1 MSALVGYAESSSDSN
16 ASGSP
21 PVSPPSTA
29 AVISSQSSY
38 QIPSLKRK
46 RTNGARE
53 AKTRTYDGNDNG
65 TNVTIANHRLLR
77 RINGNASVNAKG
89 SDYGFSTLTGKNS
102 LGLETASNFHNIND
116 FGSRKLDDTEDAAA
130 RKTAAYENSLTDEN
144 KDLDN
149 TTIILKTENE
159 RREKRRVAELQ
170 RRQRQKLLVQQQKE
184 QQYESKKPFLPS
196 KTSNPSSDTSTA
208 IPNLPT
214 LPSKFLDLYS
224 APPRASTV
232 DDPNLHSGR
241 RRQNP
246 HIDGQ
251 WPAHVYLECEL

>member
-21 PVSPPSTA
+21 PVSPPYTA

-89 SDYGFSTLTGKNS
+89 SDYGFSTLTGKI
-102 LGLETASNFHNIND
+102 A
-116 FGSRKLDDTEDAAA
+116 
-130 RKTAAYENSLTDEN
+130 
-144 KDLDN
+144 
-149 TTIILKTENE
+149 
-159 RREKRRVAELQ
+159 
-170 RRQRQKLLVQQQKE
+170 
-184 QQYESKKPFLPS
+184 
-196 KTSNPSSDTSTA
+196 
-208 IPNLPT
+208 
-214 LPSKFLDLYS
+214 
-224 APPRASTV
+224 
-232 DDPNLHSGR
+232 
-241 RRQNP
+241 
-246 HIDGQ
+246 
-251 WPAHVYLECEL
+251 